1 MLNLFLALLL
11 NAFASD
17 GLKSDDKADKEDSKV
32 MQGWRK
38 LKNIFKKSK
47 PTVSYTYCLLV
58 HIMKCTCCYITVDQQ

>member
-47 PTVSYTYCLLV
+47 PTVSCA
-58 HIMKCTCCYITVDQQ
+58 

>member
-1 MLNLFLALLL
+1 MSCGYLRQVLNLFLALLL

-47 PTVSYTYCLLV
+47 PTVSYTLFFV
-58 HIMKCTCCYITVDQQ
+58 